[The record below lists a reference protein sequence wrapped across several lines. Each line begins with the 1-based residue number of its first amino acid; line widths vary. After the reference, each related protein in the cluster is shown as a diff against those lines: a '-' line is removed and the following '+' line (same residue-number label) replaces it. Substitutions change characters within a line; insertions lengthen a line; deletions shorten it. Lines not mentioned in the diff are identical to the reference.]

1 METRCLER
9 ENVFTILRGKL
20 VWFFQKVRETC
31 ADYMFT
37 AETSVQ
43 CDRKTFAKLI
53 QRSK

>member
-9 ENVFTILRGKL
+9 ENVFIILRGKL

-37 AETSVQ
+37 PETSAQ
-43 CDRKTFAKLI
+43 FDRQIFAKLI
-53 QRSK
+53 QRS